1 MSLERERQKV
11 GKEREDVGLTD
22 GAFYHGKAKAKYK
35 LSFLYTLQL
44 CICNSYCRN
53 RSENGLL

>member
-1 MSLERERQKV
+1 MYVAREGEA
-11 GKEREDVGLTD
+11 GKKREEGGLTD

-44 CICNSYCRN
+44 CICNNCCRN